1 MPRRLLYALGAILF
15 IVSVTLIV
23 WQGSFSGSFGS
34 LAPEDTDQTFLFYG
48 LSILIFLIFVWLGF
62 MIVRLLW
69 KLWIERAGDRLGSR
83 IKTKLVVGALL
94 LSIMPV
100 FFMVLFSVEV
110 LNNSI
115 GKWFN
120 YPAEHERV
128 ELDRIARGLDRQTR
142 DQANAEAELL
152 ASIPETQLLLG
163 GNDPVQSGFSP
174 AWLEQFCRSHAVL
187 AASIVLSGNERPMAR
202 YGQFPGPDQAAVTVR
217 APVVASSSAAS
228 KTAVNTGWVQL
239 AVPMLVDVAQ
249 QKKAIE
255 DYHRAFNE
263 LRFQQKAVRRNYI
276 YLLATFAAFIL
287 FAATWLADY
296 LARQISVP
304 VAAVL
309 GAVDEVSRG
318 NLGHRVKVT
327 AVDEMAQ
334 LVNGFNRMTGDL
346 EANRAEIEA
355 RRRFTEAILESIP
368 SGVISV
374 DSGGAILLVNKALT
388 EIFPDSQPRSAVR
401 LEDLFSREDAAE
413 IRYLMNRARRT
424 ALATQQLE
432 IKMPRKTLH
441 LAVTVSAIA
450 GRRGAGFVIVIED
463 TSDLMR
469 AQRTAAWSE
478 VARRVAH
485 EIRNPLTPIT
495 LSAERILRQ
504 MNRQLTGLPPSHP
517 PEKPAPSQDKM
528 DKVVRECAETILEE
542 TASVKRLVDEF
553 SQFSRLP
560 AAQPVTCD
568 LNDIVANGLAV
579 FAGRLEG
586 IEINADL
593 APGLSQ
599 VSVDPEQFKRVVV
612 NLIDNAAE
620 AMQDS
625 ATKVLTVQTRAGG
638 DDNSEVVEMIFGD
651 TGCGITAEQKEKLF
665 LPYFSTKGRGTG
677 LGLAIVSHIL
687 TEHNA
692 HIRVEDNVPCGA
704 WFILE
709 VPVVPAERPAGP
721 VAVGNAAF
729 V

>member
-1 MPRRLLYALGAILF
+1 MSRRLLYILGAVLF
-15 IVSVTLIV
+15 IVSITLIIL
-23 WQGSFSGSFGS
+23 QSSFAGS
-34 LAPEDTDQTFLFYG
+34 LGNFVFPDDPDQTFIFYG
-48 LSILIFLIFVWLGF
+48 LSILLFLIFVWLGF
-62 MIVRLLW
+62 MFVRLFW
-69 KLWIERAGDRLGSR
+69 KLWIERASDRPGSR

-94 LSIMPV
+94 VSIMPV
-100 FFMVLFSVEV
+100 FFMVLFSMDV
-110 LNNSI
+110 LSNSMR
-115 GKWFN
+115 KWFN
-120 YPAEHERV
+120 LPAEHELV
-128 ELDRIARGLDRQTR
+128 DFDRIARGLNKQTR

-152 ASIPETQLLLG
+152 ASIPETQLLLAG
-163 GNDPVQSGFSP
+163 QDPAHSGFSP
-174 AWLEQFCRSHAVL
+174 SWLEQFCRSHGIT
-187 AASIVLSGNERPMAR
+187 AASIVLSGNEKPIAL
-202 YGQFPGPDQAAVTVR
+202 YGRFPAANQPAVTVR
-217 APVVASSSAAS
+217 APVVSSAS
-228 KTAVNTGWVQL
+228 KTAVNTGWVQVAL
-239 AVPMLVDVAQ
+239 VPPVDVARQ
-249 QKKAIE
+249 EKAIE

-263 LRFQQKAVRRNYI
+263 LRFQQRAVKRNYI
-276 YLLATFAAFIL
+276 YLLASFAAFIL

-296 LARQISVP
+296 LARQISGP
-304 VAAVL
+304 MSAVL
-309 GAVDEVSRG
+309 NAVAEVGKG
-318 NLGHRVKVT
+318 NLSHRVKVN

-334 LVNGFNRMTGDL
+334 LVSGFNRMTGDL
-346 EANRAEIEA
+346 EANRTEIES

-368 SGVISV
+368 TGVISV
-374 DSGGAILLVNKALT
+374 DSTGAILLVNKALA
-388 EIFPDSQPRSAVR
+388 EIFPDSRPRSAIR

-424 ALATQQLE
+424 GLATQQLE
-432 IKMPRKTLH
+432 IKTAHKTLH
-441 LAVTVSAIA
+441 LAVTVSAIE
-450 GRRGAGFVIVIED
+450 GRRGSGFVIVIED

-504 MNRQLTGLPPSHP
+504 MNRQLTGLSSAT
-517 PEKPAPSQDKM
+517 PERPAAAERPATAEKI

-560 AAQPVTCD
+560 AAQPVICD
-568 LNDIVANGLAV
+568 LNDIVSNGISV

-586 IEINADL
+586 IELAIEL
-593 APGLSQ
+593 APGLPQ
-599 VSVDPEQFKRVVV
+599 VSIDPEQFKRVVV

-625 ATKVLTVQTRAGG
+625 ATKILTVQTRAGA
-638 DDNSEVVEMIFGD
+638 DENVEMIFGD

-692 HIRVEDNVPCGA
+692 TVRVEDNDPCGA

-709 VPVVPAERPAGP
+709 VPVAAAASPTP
-721 VAVGNAAF
+721 VTRAAL